1 MLAEAAAQPHL
12 QPVHEALALGLARV
26 RDRFDRQLQSPDAAI
41 NALTTHVGR
50 YRGKM
55 LRPVLTLLCGLATHP
70 HAARPAASAGELN
83 TLWNDDHILSAAVCE
98 MVHMATL
105 VHDDILD
112 EADVRRGVRTINAL
126 KGNEAAVM
134 LGDLLIAHAYDLA
147 NTSPKPVIS
156 RVVSQAAVAV
166 CSGELLQLSQRGNL
180 DLTQAEYFR
189 IVAGKTGALIAAA
202 CRLGA
207 ISSDASTDL
216 SDALADY
223 GDLLGTAFQIQ
234 DDILDLTGDESTVGK
249 SVRKDLE
256 KGKMTLPL
264 ILALDQSSPQRA
276 SVRQILAAVGQSG
289 LTPSDEQSLGLA
301 LAHAGSIDAAH
312 RIAAQLV
319 ARAKNRLDALA
330 TSPVKDLLLIMA
342 DAVIDRAS

>member
-1 MLAEAAAQPHL
+1 MIAEASAHPDL
-12 QPVHEALALGLARV
+12 RPVHEALALGLARV
-26 RDRFDRQLQSPDAAI
+26 RDRFDHQLQSPEAAI
-41 NALTTHVGR
+41 HDLTTHVGR

-55 LRPVLTLLCGLATHP
+55 LRPVLTLLCGLA
-70 HAARPAASAGELN
+70 AQPAIPAPFTSTRLN
-83 TLWNDDHILSAAVCE
+83 EIWNDDHILSAAVCE

-147 NTSPKPVIS
+147 NNGSTPMIS

-180 DLTQAEYFR
+180 DLSREEYFR

-207 ISSDASTDL
+207 ISSGADSRVAT
-216 SDALADY
+216 ALANY

-234 DDILDLTGDESTVGK
+234 DDILDLTGDEATVGK

-264 ILALDQSSPQRA
+264 IFALDPASP
-276 SVRQILAAVGQSG
+276 VRGRVRPILAAVGQSG
-289 LTPSDEQSLGLA
+289 LSETDELQLGISLSE
-301 LAHAGSIDAAH
+301 AGSIAAA
-312 RIAAQLV
+312 RQVASELV
-319 ARAKNRLDALA
+319 ARAKKELGTIAP
-330 TSPVKDLLLIMA
+330 SPVKSLLDMMA
-342 DAVIDRAS
+342 DAVIDRAF